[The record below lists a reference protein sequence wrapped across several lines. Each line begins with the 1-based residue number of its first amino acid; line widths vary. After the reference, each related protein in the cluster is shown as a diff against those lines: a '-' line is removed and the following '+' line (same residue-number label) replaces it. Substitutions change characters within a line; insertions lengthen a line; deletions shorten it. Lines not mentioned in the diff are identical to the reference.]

1 MLNTI
6 IEITTHPDNK
16 RAEIDSTVTLTCTS
30 SILSS
35 DVTFTWTHN
44 GTNFRQQQPI
54 NSITSR
60 LTISNVSYSNGGSY
74 VCIIEKGTLSVTS
87 NIATITVYGKLNNKI
102 LISSNIYVCCSSQP
116 ND

>member
-6 IEITTHPDNK
+6 IEITTHPDNTHAK
-16 RAEIDSTVTLTCTS
+16 IGSTVTLTCTS

-54 NSITSR
+54 NSTSR
-60 LTISNVSYSNGGSY
+60 LTISNVSYNNSGSY
-74 VCIIEKGTLSVTS
+74 VCIIERGTLSVTS
-87 NIATITVYGKLNNKI
+87 NIATITVHGKLNNKI
-102 LISSNIYVCCSSQP
+102 LISSNI
-116 ND
+116 